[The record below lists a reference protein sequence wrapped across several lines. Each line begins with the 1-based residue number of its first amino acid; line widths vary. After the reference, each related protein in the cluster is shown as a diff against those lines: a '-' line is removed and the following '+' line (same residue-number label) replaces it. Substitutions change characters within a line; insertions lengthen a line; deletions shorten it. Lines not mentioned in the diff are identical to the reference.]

1 MLKIVI
7 INDSSVL
14 INVLLHPRCFDSLRA
29 ESCHERKGLTSG
41 CQEDGPLELNRFFWT
56 CLRAVCF
63 GIVGRFHKENIATRR
78 NYFVA
83 VGNRKGKSYKTYPEE
98 EERREERKSK
108 SRYFGRRF
116 KEGGG
121 KKGKKEEERRKKK
134 NKANFKENLRECW
147 LCETVK
153 HFRYECLRKE
163 ENSGKF
169 VNWS

>member
-1 MLKIVI
+1 MDDFIKRILQLEEI
-7 INDSSVL
+7 ISLQLTIERAKAIKL
-14 INVLLHPRCFDSLRA
+14 IQGK
-29 ESCHERKGLTSG
+29 RK
-41 CQEDGPLELNRFFWT
+41 E
-56 CLRAVCF
+56 
-63 GIVGRFHKENIATRR
+63 
-78 NYFVA
+78 
-83 VGNRKGKSYKTYPEE
+83 GK
-98 EERREERKSK
+98 ERKSK

-121 KKGKKEEERRKKK
+121 KKRKKEEEKREEKKK

-169 VNWS
+169 VN